1 MHALFVPLSQYFMT
15 WTMRSPRQVTLFC
28 FEIMKVLVKI
38 VTLHSVQDVGDF
50 CSMFTDNFF
59 RIAQELTNLALLNFD
74 KILEIIGYS
83 IEYYE

>member
-1 MHALFVPLSQYFMT
+1 MQ
-15 WTMRSPRQVTLFC
+15 SPPQVTLVC
-28 FEIMKVLVKI
+28 YEIMKVLVKI

-59 RIAQELTNLALLNFD
+59 RIGRELTNLALLNFD